1 MIASKSPS
9 VVHEQ
14 ETTMLSLL
22 ASTFAL
28 PFIESAAHASPHHEH
43 APSRAFLT
51 IDNRSN
57 GRVSVYVDRDYVGS
71 VGNWDKE
78 TFAVRPGRGDVLVR
92 DAKGRVIEQSSEWFV
107 AGRADVVV
115 ARVPASGVVHVE
127 NRTPMR
133 GELYVDGVRKLTL
146 DPREDLD
153 LRLSTGE
160 HRAQFKIAGHV
171 VMSKEIYVDA
181 WNERNVIVDVA
192 LEGNLVV
199 RNPLPVTVVLSTPRS
214 GYERRVEPHGTA
226 YFQDLSIGHTAI
238 EVSRV
243 NGDQIA
249 VLRPEIQPFETVRVD
264 VPMPRVGPLE
274 IRADDHRDLVVTI
287 DDRITRQ
294 FEHTLK
300 LDLSTGRHHIEV
312 RTKSGRLVLSR
323 VVDIDPFDVTRIRI
337 DDRTPD
343 ALSYRDRDDDW
354 EFALRV
360 DL

>member
-1 MIASKSPS
+1 
-9 VVHEQ
+9 
-14 ETTMLSLL
+14 MLSLL
-22 ASTFAL
+22 ASTTLAL
-28 PFIESAAHASPHHEH
+28 PLFETAAHASPRHEQH
-43 APSRAFLT
+43 VSNRAFLT
-51 IDNRSN
+51 IDNRTSA
-57 GRVSVYVDRDYVGS
+57 RVSVYVDRDYVGS
-71 VGNWDKE
+71 VGDWDRE
-78 TFAVRPGRGDVLVR
+78 TFTVRPGHGDVIVR

-115 ARVPASGVVHVE
+115 ARAPTSGLVHVA

-153 LRLSTGE
+153 IRLSTGE
-160 HRAQFKIAGHV
+160 HRAQFMIAGHV
-171 VMSKEIYVDA
+171 VLSREIYVDA
-181 WNERNVIVDVA
+181 WDEKNVIVDVA

-199 RNPLPVTVVLSTPRS
+199 RNPLPVAVVLSTPRS

-226 YFQDLSIGHTAI
+226 YFSDLDIGRTAI

-249 VLRPEIQPFETVRVD
+249 VLRPEIEPFQTVRVD
-264 VPMPRVGPLE
+264 VPMPKVGPLE
-274 IRADDHRDLVVTI
+274 IRSEDERDLVVTI
-287 DDRITRQ
+287 DDRITR
-294 FEHTLK
+294 ELDHVLK
-300 LDLSTGRHHIEV
+300 MDLSTGRHHIEV

-323 VVDIDPFDVTRIRI
+323 VVDIDPFDVTRVRV

-343 ALSYRDRDDDW
+343 ALSYWDSGDW
-354 EFALRV
+354 GFALRV